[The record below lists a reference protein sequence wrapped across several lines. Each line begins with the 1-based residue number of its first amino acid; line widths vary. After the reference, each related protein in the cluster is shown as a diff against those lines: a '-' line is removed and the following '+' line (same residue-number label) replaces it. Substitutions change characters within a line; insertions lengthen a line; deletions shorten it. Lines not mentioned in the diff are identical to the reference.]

1 MLKDVVNTITTEFR
15 VSQKC
20 DDYADPLENKFTSPI
35 IHKLKK
41 KTFLLLTFSLYWCKS
56 DRPID
61 ICHMQQERFG
71 YKKFKDIRKV

>member
-1 MLKDVVNTITTEFR
+1 MKNNGTLMLKDVVNTITTEFR

-41 KTFLLLTFSLYWCKS
+41 KNISATY
-56 DRPID
+56 I
-61 ICHMQQERFG
+61 
-71 YKKFKDIRKV
+71 